1 MTDTI
6 PEFAAP
12 IPAPEAEGMFSA
24 PDHTKSRSV
33 PPGIKRALGKMGTN
47 KKTRGGPRQLRAEDI
62 QRIEEYY
69 DMLAWA
75 MKMYKPA
82 VAAAIQDEITIK
94 SLDGDD
100 EITETTT
107 RAAQCAQ
114 AWGELA
120 KENDSVRRFI
130 LMLVE
135 TGAWSKVMM
144 VNLPIVVAAL
154 PDDALSRLM
163 FRFMPVPTNDDNVG
177 IPEDRAA

>member
-12 IPAPEAEGMFSA
+12 IPAPEAAGMFDA

-33 PPGIKRALGKMGTN
+33 PPGVKKAFSKLGTN
-47 KKTRGGPRQLRAEDI
+47 KKVRGGPRQLRAEDI

-69 DMLAWA
+69 DMFAWA
-75 MKMYKPA
+75 VAMYKPA
-82 VAAAIQDEITIK
+82 VADAIRDEITIK

-100 EITETTT
+100 EISETTT

-163 FRFMPVPTNDDNVG
+163 SRFMPIPDADDTMG
-177 IPEDRAA
+177 IPEDHAA